1 MPKVTIYDTR
11 IFINR
16 GELPHSSRREGN
28 PHWENFKDLMRFLGS
43 IGFYVGEDKEIKKK
57 YPSLNETH
65 RVGGFDDLRFKAQYA
80 NNRFEI
86 EFYQDIVHVASH
98 SFFYYLDKYEK
109 MSYLIQKRYDWTKEK
124 LLKYFEKCGYSI
136 EFQTNTCKGD
146 AFIIRDYIRSRHHP
160 QENWFSLKAVDG
172 QTAEHEM
179 NGTDRDGK
187 ILRNGE
193 TKYFRDRS
201 GYLLRGK
208 VYHNIN
214 NMWWVLLADGQVRN
228 VACFDLFDLKETD
241 FRGRWKEHRPPQE
254 YVERKKQL
262 ALCSVK
268 ELERE
273 LKRRDKNGC
282 GEIFGRKKKDVSFL
296 RRRFLWRMPALQ

>member
-1 MPKVTIYDTR
+1 MSKVTIYDTR

-16 GELPHSSRREGN
+16 GELPHSFRREGN
-28 PHWENFKDLMRFLGS
+28 PHWENFKDLMLFLGS
-43 IGFYVGEDKEIKKK
+43 IGFYVSEDKEIKKK
-57 YPSLNETH
+57 FPSLNETH

-80 NNRFEI
+80 NNRFVI
-86 EFYQDIVHVASH
+86 EFYQDVFHVNSH
-98 SFFYYLDKYEK
+98 GGFYDFDKYKK
-109 MSYLIQKRYDWTKEK
+109 MPYLIQKRYDWTLEK
-124 LLKYFEKCGYSI
+124 LLEYFEKCGYSI
-136 EFQTNTCKGD
+136 EFPENTCKGD

-160 QENWFSLKAVDG
+160 QENWFSLKDVDG

-179 NGTDRDGK
+179 NGTDRDGN

-208 VYHNIN
+208 AYHNIN
-214 NMWWVLLADGQVRN
+214 NMWWVLLADGQVKN

-241 FRGRWKEHRPPQE
+241 FRGRWKEHRPPQK

-262 ALCSVK
+262 SLCSVK

-273 LKRRDKNGC
+273 LKRRR
-282 GEIFGRKKKDVSFL
+282 RKKKNE
-296 RRRFLWRMPALQ
+296 

>member
-11 IFINR
+11 FFINR
-16 GELPHSSRREGN
+16 GELPHSCKREGD
-28 PHWENFKDLMRFLGS
+28 PHWENFKDLMLFLGS
-43 IGFYVGEDKEIKKK
+43 IGFYVSEDKEIKKNF
-57 YPSLNETH
+57 PSLNETH
-65 RVGGFDDLRFKAQYA
+65 RAGGFDDLRFKAQYA
-80 NNRFEI
+80 PIRFEI
-86 EFYQDIVHVASH
+86 EFYQDVFHVNSH
-98 SFFYYLDKYEK
+98 GGFYDFDKYKK
-109 MSYLIQKRYDWTKEK
+109 MPYLIQKRYDWTLEK
-124 LLKYFEKCGYSI
+124 LLEYFEKCGYSI
-136 EFQTNTCKGD
+136 EFPENTCKGD

-179 NGTDRDGK
+179 NGTDRDGN

-208 VYHNIN
+208 AYHNIN
-214 NMWWVLLADGQVRN
+214 NMWWVLLADGQVKN

-241 FRGRWKEHRPPQE
+241 FRGRWKEHRPPQK

-262 ALCSVK
+262 SLCSVK

-273 LKRRDKNGC
+273 LKRRR
-282 GEIFGRKKKDVSFL
+282 RKKKNE
-296 RRRFLWRMPALQ
+296 

>member
-1 MPKVTIYDTR
+1 MPKVTIYDTKFC
-11 IFINR
+11 IGR
-16 GELPHSSRREGN
+16 GELPHSFKREGN

-43 IGFYVGEDKEIKKK
+43 IGFYVSEDKEMKKK
-57 YPSLNETH
+57 YPSLNET
-65 RVGGFDDLRFKAQYA
+65 RRAGGFDDLRFKAEYA
-80 NNRFEI
+80 PNRFEI
-86 EFYQDIVHVASH
+86 EFYQDVFHENPH
-98 SFFYYLDKYEK
+98 GGFYDFDKYEK
-109 MSYLIQKRYDWTKEK
+109 MPYLIQKRYDWTLEK
-124 LLKYFEKCGYSI
+124 LLEYFEKCGYSI
-136 EFQTNTCKGD
+136 EFPENTCKGD

-228 VACFDLFDLKETD
+228 VA
-241 FRGRWKEHRPPQE
+241 
-254 YVERKKQL
+254 
-262 ALCSVK
+262 
-268 ELERE
+268 
-273 LKRRDKNGC
+273 
-282 GEIFGRKKKDVSFL
+282 
-296 RRRFLWRMPALQ
+296 

>member
-11 IFINR
+11 FFINR
-16 GELPHSSRREGN
+16 GELPLSCKREGN
-28 PHWENFKDLMRFLGS
+28 PHWENFKDLMLFLGS
-43 IGFYVGEDKEIKKK
+43 IGFYVSEDKEIKKNF
-57 YPSLNETH
+57 PSLNETH
-65 RVGGFDDLRFKAQYA
+65 RAGEFDDLRFKAQYA
-80 NNRFEI
+80 PIRFEI
-86 EFYQDIVHVASH
+86 EFYQDVFHVNSH
-98 SFFYYLDKYEK
+98 GGFCDFDKYKK
-109 MSYLIQKRYDWTKEK
+109 MPYLIQKRYDWTLEK
-124 LLKYFEKCGYSI
+124 LLEYFEKCGYSI
-136 EFQTNTCKGD
+136 EFPKNTCKGD
-146 AFIIRDYIRSRHHP
+146 AFIIRDYIRSWHHP

-187 ILRNGE
+187 IVRNGE

-208 VYHNIN
+208 AYHNIN
-214 NMWWVLLADGQVRN
+214 NMWWVLLADGQVKN

-241 FRGRWKEHRPPQE
+241 FRGRWKEHRPPQK

-262 ALCSVK
+262 SLCSVK

-273 LKRRDKNGC
+273 LKRRR
-282 GEIFGRKKKDVSFL
+282 RKKKNE
-296 RRRFLWRMPALQ
+296 

>member
-11 IFINR
+11 FFINR
-16 GELPHSSRREGN
+16 GELPHSCKREGN
-28 PHWENFKDLMRFLGS
+28 PHWENFKDLMLFLGS
-43 IGFYVGEDKEIKKK
+43 IGFYVSEDKEIKKNF
-57 YPSLNETH
+57 PSLNETH
-65 RVGGFDDLRFKAQYA
+65 RAGGFDDLRFKAQYA
-80 NNRFEI
+80 PIRFEI
-86 EFYQDIVHVASH
+86 EFYQDVFHVNSH
-98 SFFYYLDKYEK
+98 GGFYDFDKYKK
-109 MSYLIQKRYDWTKEK
+109 MPYLIQKRYDWTLEK
-124 LLKYFEKCGYSI
+124 LLEYFEKCGYSI
-136 EFQTNTCKGD
+136 EFPENTCKGD

-179 NGTDRDGK
+179 NGTDRDGN

-208 VYHNIN
+208 AYHNIN
-214 NMWWVLLADGQVRN
+214 NMWWVLLADGQVKN

-241 FRGRWKEHRPPQE
+241 FRGRWKEHRPPQK

-262 ALCSVK
+262 SLCSVK

-273 LKRRDKNGC
+273 LKRRR
-282 GEIFGRKKKDVSFL
+282 RKKKNE
-296 RRRFLWRMPALQ
+296 

>member
-1 MPKVTIYDTR
+1 MPKVTIYDTKFC
-11 IFINR
+11 IGR
-16 GELPHSSRREGN
+16 GELPHSFKREGN

-43 IGFYVGEDKEIKKK
+43 IGFYVSEDKEMIKK
-57 YPSLNETH
+57 YPSLNET
-65 RVGGFDDLRFKAQYA
+65 RRAGGFDDLRFKAEYA
-80 NNRFEI
+80 PNRFEI
-86 EFYQDIVHVASH
+86 EFYQDVFHENPH
-98 SFFYYLDKYEK
+98 GGFYDFDKYEK
-109 MSYLIQKRYDWTKEK
+109 MPYLIQKRYDWTLEK
-124 LLKYFEKCGYSI
+124 LLEYFEKCGYSI
-136 EFQTNTCKGD
+136 EFPENTCKGD

>member
-11 IFINR
+11 FFINR
-16 GELPHSSRREGN
+16 GELPLSCKREGN
-28 PHWENFKDLMRFLGS
+28 PHWENFKDLMLFLGS
-43 IGFYVGEDKEIKKK
+43 IGFYVSEDKEIKKNF
-57 YPSLNETH
+57 PSLNET
-65 RVGGFDDLRFKAQYA
+65 RRAGGFDDLRFKAQYA
-80 NNRFEI
+80 PIRFEI
-86 EFYQDIVHVASH
+86 EFYQDVFHVNSH
-98 SFFYYLDKYEK
+98 GGFYDFDKYKK
-109 MSYLIQKRYDWTKEK
+109 MPYLIQKRYDWTLEK
-124 LLKYFEKCGYSI
+124 LLEYFEKCGYSI
-136 EFQTNTCKGD
+136 EFPENTCKGD

-208 VYHNIN
+208 IYHNIN
-214 NMWWVLLADGQVRN
+214 NMWWVLLADGQVKN

-241 FRGRWKEHRPPQE
+241 FRGRWKEHRPPQK

-262 ALCSVK
+262 SLCSVK

-273 LKRRDKNGC
+273 LKRRR
-282 GEIFGRKKKDVSFL
+282 RKKKNE
-296 RRRFLWRMPALQ
+296 

>member
-11 IFINR
+11 FFINR
-16 GELPHSSRREGN
+16 GELPLSCKREGN
-28 PHWENFKDLMRFLGS
+28 PHWENFKDLMLFLGS
-43 IGFYVGEDKEIKKK
+43 IGFYVSEDKEIKKNF
-57 YPSLNETH
+57 PSLNETH
-65 RVGGFDDLRFKAQYA
+65 RAGGFDDLRFKAQYA
-80 NNRFEI
+80 PIRFEI
-86 EFYQDIVHVASH
+86 EFYQDVFHVNSH
-98 SFFYYLDKYEK
+98 GGFYDFDKYKK
-109 MSYLIQKRYDWTKEK
+109 MPYLIQKRYDWTLEK
-124 LLKYFEKCGYSI
+124 LLEYFEKCGYSI
-136 EFQTNTCKGD
+136 EFPENTCKGD

-208 VYHNIN
+208 AYHNIN
-214 NMWWVLLADGQVRN
+214 NMWWVLLADGQVKN

-241 FRGRWKEHRPPQE
+241 FRGRWKEHRPPQK

-262 ALCSVK
+262 SLCSVK

-273 LKRRDKNGC
+273 LKRRDKKWM
-282 GEIFGRKKKDVSFL
+282 R
-296 RRRFLWRMPALQ
+296 

>member
-11 IFINR
+11 FFINR
-16 GELPHSSRREGN
+16 GELPLSCKREGN
-28 PHWENFKDLMRFLGS
+28 PHWENFKDLMLFLGS
-43 IGFYVGEDKEIKKK
+43 IGFYVSEDKEIKKNF
-57 YPSLNETH
+57 PSLNETH
-65 RVGGFDDLRFKAQYA
+65 RAGEFDDLRFKAQYA
-80 NNRFEI
+80 PIRFEI
-86 EFYQDIVHVASH
+86 EFYQDVFHVNSH
-98 SFFYYLDKYEK
+98 GGFYDFDKYKK
-109 MSYLIQKRYDWTKEK
+109 MPYLIQKRYDWTLEK
-124 LLKYFEKCGYSI
+124 LLEYFEKCGYSI
-136 EFQTNTCKGD
+136 EFPENTCKGD

-208 VYHNIN
+208 AYHNIN
-214 NMWWVLLADGQVRN
+214 NMWWVLQADGQVKN
-228 VACFDLFDLKETD
+228 VACCDLFDLKETD
-241 FRGRWKEHRPPQE
+241 FRGRRKGHRPPKE
-254 YVERKKQL
+254 YVERKEQL
-262 ALCSVK
+262 SLCSVK

-273 LKRRDKNGC
+273 LKRRDKKWM
-282 GEIFGRKKKDVSFL
+282 R
-296 RRRFLWRMPALQ
+296 

>member
-11 IFINR
+11 FFINR
-16 GELPHSSRREGN
+16 GELPHSCKREGD
-28 PHWENFKDLMRFLGS
+28 PHWENFKDLMLFLGS
-43 IGFYVGEDKEIKKK
+43 IGFYVSEDKEIKKNF
-57 YPSLNETH
+57 PSLNETC
-65 RVGGFDDLRFKAQYA
+65 RAGGFDDLRFKAQYA
-80 NNRFEI
+80 PIRFEI
-86 EFYQDIVHVASH
+86 EFYQDVFHVNSH
-98 SFFYYLDKYEK
+98 GGFYDFDKYKK
-109 MSYLIQKRYDWTKEK
+109 MPYLIQKRYDWTLEK
-124 LLKYFEKCGYSI
+124 LLEYFEKCGYSI
-136 EFQTNTCKGD
+136 EFPENTCKGD

-179 NGTDRDGK
+179 NGTDRDGN

-208 VYHNIN
+208 AYHNIN
-214 NMWWVLLADGQVRN
+214 NMWWVLLADGQVKN

-241 FRGRWKEHRPPQE
+241 FRGRWKEHRPPQK

-262 ALCSVK
+262 SLCSVK

-273 LKRRDKNGC
+273 LKRRR
-282 GEIFGRKKKDVSFL
+282 RKKKNE
-296 RRRFLWRMPALQ
+296 

>member
-1 MPKVTIYDTR
+1 MPKVMIYDTR
-11 IFINR
+11 FFINR
-16 GELPHSSRREGN
+16 GELPLSCKREGN
-28 PHWENFKDLMRFLGS
+28 PHWENFKDLMLFLGS
-43 IGFYVGEDKEIKKK
+43 IGFYVSEDKEIKKNF
-57 YPSLNETH
+57 PSLNETH
-65 RVGGFDDLRFKAQYA
+65 RAGEFDDLRFKAQYA
-80 NNRFEI
+80 PIRFEI
-86 EFYQDIVHVASH
+86 EFYQDVFHVNSH
-98 SFFYYLDKYEK
+98 GGFYDFDKYKK
-109 MSYLIQKRYDWTKEK
+109 MPYLIQKRYDWTLEK
-124 LLKYFEKCGYSI
+124 LLEYFEKCGYSI
-136 EFQTNTCKGD
+136 EFPENTCKGD

-208 VYHNIN
+208 AYHNIN
-214 NMWWVLLADGQVRN
+214 NMWWVLLADGQVKN

-241 FRGRWKEHRPPQE
+241 FRGRWKEHRPPQK

-262 ALCSVK
+262 SLCSVK

-273 LKRRDKNGC
+273 LKRRR
-282 GEIFGRKKKDVSFL
+282 RKKKNE
-296 RRRFLWRMPALQ
+296 

>member
-1 MPKVTIYDTR
+1 MPKVTIYDTKFC
-11 IFINR
+11 IGR
-16 GELPHSSRREGN
+16 GELPHSFKREGN

-43 IGFYVGEDKEIKKK
+43 IGFYVSEDKEMKKK
-57 YPSLNETH
+57 YPSLNET
-65 RVGGFDDLRFKAQYA
+65 RRAGGFDDLRFKAEYA
-80 NNRFEI
+80 PNRFEI
-86 EFYQDIVHVASH
+86 EFYQDVFHENPH
-98 SFFYYLDKYEK
+98 GGFYDFDKYEK
-109 MSYLIQKRYDWTKEK
+109 MPYLIQKRYDWTLEK
-124 LLKYFEKCGYSI
+124 LLEYFEKCGYSI
-136 EFQTNTCKGD
+136 EFPENTCKGD
-146 AFIIRDYIRSRHHP
+146 AFIIRDFIRSRHHP